1 MQKEREQCKKHV
13 GGCSSSENWDDRS
26 QDADNEARQ
35 GDKAL
40 RPAGLMY
47 GSLEREWWPT
57 CEWWPGRTKTRP
69 AQLQGTNNI
78 CGEECKYLHP
88 HLNLWPGC
96 IPKVERNS
104 LG

>member
-13 GGCSSSENWDDRS
+13 GGCSCSENWDDRS

-69 AQLQGTNNI
+69 AQLQDTNNI
-78 CGEECKYLHP
+78 CGGECKYLHP
-88 HLNLWPGC
+88 HLNL
-96 IPKVERNS
+96 
-104 LG
+104 